1 MTTQVAHTVLA
12 SVDDYL
18 GPGDRR
24 FFGRGFRRV
33 QYDLSHIRVARTP
46 DGVAGA
52 RAVVRVRYPSDWSRK
67 AVGDLRPHFST
78 VDGLVLAAQ
87 LAELCLTD
95 RRGDDLREAWL
106 RKVRIT
112 AGNRPQEDLD
122 RLEAIATCRRQEPL
136 DGAPGWSVS
145 VIDCSIGTMRVRCE
159 LVHPSG
165 SPREG
170 RWQYANPAEVLGPAA
185 DRYYDHGFTT
195 RRQLVR
201 DVTVDQA
208 ALTATARLGIE
219 QEEPASPTPRGLET
233 AYGPSVTMVDAF
245 VTALQLAQV
254 MLYEMDGVR
263 RQDSD
268 TLWMRQTVL
277 SAATAHRPF
286 DGGVPVTTA
295 LAEPDLLRLNGDTW
309 RTMTVAAEMAGIE
322 LRSAVTHRLPADHSL
337 TAEPGAVTR

>member
-1 MTTQVAHTVLA
+1 MTTQAAHTLLA

-33 QYDLSHIRVARTP
+33 QYDLSRIRVARTA

-52 RAVVRVRYPSDWSRK
+52 RALVRVRYPADWSRK

-95 RRGDDLREAWL
+95 RRTDDLREAWL
-106 RKVRIT
+106 RQVRIT
-112 AGNRPQEDLD
+112 AGSRPQEDLD
-122 RLEAIATCRRQEPL
+122 QLEAVATRRRVEAF

-145 VIDCSIGTMRVRCE
+145 VIDCGIGTMRVRCE

-165 SPREG
+165 SPRQG
-170 RWQYANPAEVLGPAA
+170 QWQYASPAEALGPAA

-195 RRQLVR
+195 RRQLIR
-201 DVTVDQA
+201 DVAVDQE
-208 ALTATARLGIE
+208 ALRATARLGIE
-219 QEEPASPTPRGLET
+219 QEGQASPAPRGLES

-277 SAATAHRPF
+277 TAAGPQRPY
-286 DGGVPVTTA
+286 DGTVPVGTA
-295 LAEPDLLRLNGDTW
+295 LTELDLLRLNGDTW
-309 RTMTVAAEMAGIE
+309 RTMNVVADLAG
-322 LRSAVTHRLPADHSL
+322 LDVRSAVTHRLPAGHPL
-337 TAEPGAVTR
+337 TAPAAVAR

>member
-1 MTTQVAHTVLA
+1 MTTQVAHTLLA

-33 QYDLSHIRVARTP
+33 HYDLSRIRVARTP

-52 RAVVRVRYPSDWSRK
+52 SATVRVRYPADWSRK

-87 LAELCLTD
+87 LAELCLSD
-95 RRGDDLREAWL
+95 RRGDDLSEAWL
-106 RKVRIT
+106 RQVRIT

-122 RLEAIATCRRQEPL
+122 RLEAVATRRRLKPL
-136 DGAPGWSVS
+136 DGTPGWSVS
-145 VIDCSIGTMRVRCE
+145 VIDCGIGTMRVRCE
-159 LVHPSG
+159 LVHPSDNP
-165 SPREG
+165 SPG
-170 RWQYANPAEVLGPAA
+170 QWQYANPAEALGPAA

-195 RRQLVR
+195 RRQLIR
-201 DVTVDQA
+201 DVVVDQG
-208 ALTATARLGIE
+208 ALLATARLDIE
-219 QEEPASPTPRGLET
+219 HEEPASPAPRGLESGH
-233 AYGPSVTMVDAF
+233 GPSVTMVDAF

-268 TLWMRQTVL
+268 TLWMRQTVMT
-277 SAATAHRPF
+277 AAGPRRPYEA
-286 DGGVPVTTA
+286 GVPVTTT
-295 LAEPDLLRLNGDTW
+295 LTEPDLLRLNGDTW
-309 RTMTVAAEMAGIE
+309 RTMTITADMAGID
-322 LRSAVTHRLPADHSL
+322 LSCAVTHRLPAGHPS
-337 TAEPGAVTR
+337 AVPEAVAR